1 MAPDP
6 KTKYLRTM
14 LGRYLTEKRGIDIR
28 KPFKCLNPAHDDQ
41 HPSMSYWDKKNI
53 VHCFSCGV
61 NYDLFD
67 LIEIDYGLHEFNAK
81 KAQAEALYPTGIID
95 KPLFAN
101 QAYLTTNTKN
111 KSKAEAAM
119 QSTNDNTASTTPAID
134 PESFHQNVSQTTYF
148 QDRGISQ
155 EVIKRFKLGYNPST
169 KQVIMPVKGEFY
181 IMRSTDPRAQNR
193 DRYRLP
199 ADIKKELFNAEAL
212 SQKKPVFITEGIID
226 ALSIITAGHEA
237 LALPAATDINLLEDE
252 IKKRIEAKT
261 VLPELILCLDNDEAG
276 QKAAHNLSEFLKNKK
291 VAHSA
296 AIIPNEYKDA
306 NGYLKASKSAFNGFL
321 SNAIEGEDNT
331 SLSFHVLSIQ
341 SANNL
346 DFYIPTGFDK
356 LDISLDR
363 GLYEGLIVLGAIPSL
378 GKTTFALQMALQMA
392 EAGKHV
398 YFYSLEQSARELTI
412 KLLSNKMSR
421 PIADIRRI
429 AWSYCKNQNI
439 SEQDY
444 NDFVKASDS
453 LLKLNNFRII
463 ERCRSAEAIAKDVQR
478 RYYRTGKQAM
488 IIIDYLQI
496 LETPGARLTDKQAVD
511 QNITALKRLSADFHV
526 PVMAISNLNREN
538 YNKDITMKAFKESGG
553 IEYSTDVLLGMQ
565 FKELQINNEI
575 DAKRFD
581 DLKAANP
588 REVQIKILKNRNG
601 KAGDRIN
608 FDYNAMLNQFTCEPM
623 PRQSRLIKN

>member
-1 MAPDP
+1 MASDN
-6 KTKYLRTM
+6 KTEYLKTM
-14 LGRYLTEKRGIDIR
+14 LSRYLTVKHGIDIR
-28 KPFKCLNPAHDDQ
+28 KPFKCLNPSHDDQ
-41 HPSMSYWDKKNI
+41 HPSMSYYDKGNLVK
-53 VHCFSCGV
+53 CFSCGAT
-61 NYDLFD
+61 YDLFD
-67 LIEIDYGLHEFNAK
+67 LIGIDYGLHEFKAQ

-101 QAYLTTNTKN
+101 QAYPTTNTKN

-134 PESFHQNVSQTTYF
+134 PESFYQHIHQTTYF

-155 EVIKRFKLGYNPST
+155 EVIDRFKLGYDPST

-181 IMRSTDPRAQNR
+181 IRRSTDPMAQNK

-199 ADIKKELFNAEAL
+199 AGIKKELFNAEAL

-237 LALPAATDINLLEDE
+237 LALPAATDINLLGDE
-252 IKKRIEAKT
+252 IKKQIEAKT

-276 QKAAHNLSEFLKNKK
+276 QKAAHELSEYLKKNKLP
-291 VAHSA
+291 HSA
-296 AIIPNEYKDA
+296 AIIPKEYKDA
-306 NGYLKASKSAFNGFL
+306 NGYLKASKSAFKGFL
-321 SNAIEGEDNT
+321 SDAIEGEDNT

-341 SANNL
+341 NANNL

-356 LDISLDR
+356 LDSSLDR

-392 EAGKHV
+392 EAGNHV

-429 AWSYCKNQNI
+429 AWSFCKDQHI

-444 NDFVKASDS
+444 NDFVEASDG
-453 LLKLNNFRII
+453 LFKLNNFRII

-496 LETPGARLTDKQAVD
+496 LETLGARLTDKQAVD
-511 QNITALKRLSADFHV
+511 QNITALKRLSAEFHV

-538 YNKDITMKAFKESGG
+538 YDKDITMKAFKESGG

-565 FKELQINNEI
+565 FTAMQENKDNI
-575 DAKRFD
+575 DLD
-581 DLKAANP
+581 QLKAANP
-588 REVQIKILKNRNG
+588 RKVQIKILKNRNG
-601 KAGDRIN
+601 QAGGWIN
-608 FDYNAMLNQFTCEPM
+608 FDYNAMLNQFQPVDSIE
-623 PRQSRLIKN
+623 IV

>member
-1 MAPDP
+1 MASDN
-6 KTKYLRTM
+6 KTEYLKTM
-14 LGRYLTEKRGIDIR
+14 LGRYLTENHGIDIR
-28 KPFKCLNPAHDDQ
+28 KPFKCLNPSHDDQ
-41 HPSMSYWDKKNI
+41 HPSMSYYDKGNLVK
-53 VHCFSCGV
+53 CFSCGAT
-61 NYDLFD
+61 YDLFD
-67 LIEIDYGLHEFNAK
+67 LIGIDYGLHEFKAQ

-95 KPLFAN
+95 KSLFAN
-101 QAYLTTNTKN
+101 QAYPTTNTKN

-134 PESFHQNVSQTTYF
+134 PESFHQHIHQTTYF

-155 EVIKRFKLGYNPST
+155 EVIDRFKLGYNPRT

-181 IMRSTDPRAQNR
+181 IGRSTDPIAQNK

-199 ADIKKELFNAEAL
+199 AGIKKELFNAEAL

-237 LALPAATDINLLEDE
+237 LALPAATDTNLLKDE
-252 IKKRIEAKT
+252 IQKRIEAQS
-261 VLPELILCLDNDEAG
+261 LPELILCLDNDEAG
-276 QKAAHNLSEFLKNKK
+276 QKAAHELSEYLNKNKLP
-291 VAHSA
+291 HSA
-296 AIIPNEYKDA
+296 AIIPKEYKDA
-306 NGYLKASKSAFNGFL
+306 NGYLKASKLAFKGFL

-341 SANNL
+341 NANNL

-356 LDISLDR
+356 LDSSLDR

-392 EAGKHV
+392 EAGNHV

-412 KLLSNKMSR
+412 KLFSNKMSR

-429 AWSYCKNQNI
+429 AWSFCKDQHI

-444 NDFVKASDS
+444 NDFVEASDR
-453 LLKLNNFRII
+453 LHKLNNLHII

-478 RYYRTGKQAM
+478 RYYATGKQAM

-511 QNITALKRLSADFHV
+511 QNITALKRLSAEFHV

-538 YNKDITMKAFKESGG
+538 YDKDITMKAFKESGG

-565 FKELQINNEI
+565 FTAMQENKDNIELDKLKE
-575 DAKRFD
+575 
-581 DLKAANP
+581 ANP
-588 REVQIKILKNRNG
+588 RKVQIKILKNRNG
-601 KAGDRIN
+601 ISGKWIN
-608 FDYNAMLNQFTCEPM
+608 FDYNAEINQFKPIDSIE
-623 PRQSRLIKN
+623 IV

>member
-1 MAPDP
+1 MASDN
-6 KTKYLRTM
+6 KTEYLKTM
-14 LGRYLTEKRGIDIR
+14 LSRYLTVKHGIDIR
-28 KPFKCLNPAHDDQ
+28 KPFKCLNPSHDDQ
-41 HPSMSYWDKKNI
+41 HPSMSYYDKGNLVK
-53 VHCFSCGV
+53 CFSCGAT
-61 NYDLFD
+61 YDLFD
-67 LIEIDYGLHEFNAK
+67 LIGIDYGLHEFKAQ

-101 QAYLTTNTKN
+101 QAYPTTNTKN

-134 PESFHQNVSQTTYF
+134 PESFHQHIHQTTYF

-155 EVIKRFKLGYNPST
+155 EVIDRFKLGYDPST

-181 IMRSTDPRAQNR
+181 IRRSTDPMAQNK

-199 ADIKKELFNAEAL
+199 AGIKKELFNAEAL

-237 LALPAATDINLLEDE
+237 LALPAATDTNLLKDE
-252 IKKRIEAKT
+252 IQKRIEAQS
-261 VLPELILCLDNDEAG
+261 LPELILCLDNDEAG
-276 QKAAHNLSEFLKNKK
+276 QKAAHELSEYLKKNKLP
-291 VAHSA
+291 HSA
-296 AIIPNEYKDA
+296 AIIPKEYKDA
-306 NGYLKASKSAFNGFL
+306 NGYLKASKSAFKGFL
-321 SNAIEGEDNT
+321 SDAIEGEDNT

-341 SANNL
+341 NANNL

-356 LDISLDR
+356 LDSSLDR

-392 EAGKHV
+392 EAGNHV

-412 KLLSNKMSR
+412 KLLSNKMSK

-429 AWSYCKNQNI
+429 AWSFCKDQNI

-444 NDFVKASDS
+444 NEFVKASDS
-453 LLKLNNFRII
+453 LHKLNNFRII

-478 RYYRTGKQAM
+478 RYYRTGEQAM

-538 YNKDITMKAFKESGG
+538 YDKDITMKAFKESGG

-565 FKELQINNEI
+565 FTAMRENKDNI
-575 DAKRFD
+575 DLD
-581 DLKAANP
+581 DLKEANP
-588 REVQIKILKNRNG
+588 RKVQIKILKNRNG
-601 KAGDRIN
+601 QAGGQIN
-608 FDYNAMLNQFTCEPM
+608 FDYNAMLNQFQPVDSIE
-623 PRQSRLIKN
+623 IV

>member
-1 MAPDP
+1 MASDN
-6 KTKYLRTM
+6 KTEYLKTM
-14 LGRYLTEKRGIDIR
+14 LSRYLTVKHGIDIR
-28 KPFKCLNPAHDDQ
+28 KPFKCLNPSHDDQ
-41 HPSMSYWDKKNI
+41 HPSMSYYDKGNLVK
-53 VHCFSCGV
+53 CFSCGAT
-61 NYDLFD
+61 YDLFD
-67 LIEIDYGLHEFNAK
+67 LIGIDYGLHEFKAQ

-101 QAYLTTNTKN
+101 QAYPTTNTKN

-134 PESFHQNVSQTTYF
+134 PESFHQHIHQTTYF

-155 EVIKRFKLGYNPST
+155 EVIDRFKLGYDPST

-181 IMRSTDPRAQNR
+181 IRRSTDPMAQNK

-199 ADIKKELFNAEAL
+199 AGIKKELFNAEAL

-237 LALPAATDINLLEDE
+237 LALPAATDINLLKDE
-252 IKKRIEAKT
+252 IKKRIEAQS
-261 VLPELILCLDNDEAG
+261 LPELILCLDNDEAG
-276 QKAAHNLSEFLKNKK
+276 QKAAHELSEYLKKNKLP
-291 VAHSA
+291 HSA
-296 AIIPNEYKDA
+296 AIIPKEYKDA
-306 NGYLKASKSAFNGFL
+306 NGYLKASKSAFKGFL
-321 SNAIEGEDNT
+321 SDAIEGEDNT

-341 SANNL
+341 NANNL

-356 LDISLDR
+356 LDSSLDR

-392 EAGKHV
+392 EAGNHV

-412 KLLSNKMSR
+412 KLLSNKMSK

-429 AWSYCKNQNI
+429 AWSFCKNQNI

-444 NDFVKASDS
+444 NEFVKASDS
-453 LLKLNNFRII
+453 LHKLNNFRII

-478 RYYRTGKQAM
+478 RYYRTGEQAM

-511 QNITALKRLSADFHV
+511 QNITALKRLSAEFHV

-538 YNKDITMKAFKESGG
+538 YDKDITMKAFKESGG

-565 FKELQINNEI
+565 FTAMRENKDNI
-575 DAKRFD
+575 DLD
-581 DLKAANP
+581 DLKEANP
-588 REVQIKILKNRNG
+588 RKVQIKILKNRNG
-601 KAGDRIN
+601 QAGGWIN
-608 FDYNAMLNQFTCEPM
+608 FDYNAMLNQFQPVDSIE
-623 PRQSRLIKN
+623 IV

>member
-1 MAPDP
+1 MASDN
-6 KTKYLRTM
+6 KTEYLKTM
-14 LGRYLTEKRGIDIR
+14 LSRYLTVKHGIDIR
-28 KPFKCLNPAHDDQ
+28 KPFKCLNPSHDDQ
-41 HPSMSYWDKKNI
+41 HPSMSYYDKGNLVK
-53 VHCFSCGV
+53 CFSCGAT
-61 NYDLFD
+61 YDLFD
-67 LIEIDYGLHEFNAK
+67 LIGIDYGLHEFKAQ

-101 QAYLTTNTKN
+101 QAYPTTNTKN

-134 PESFHQNVSQTTYF
+134 PESFYQHIHQTTYF

-155 EVIKRFKLGYNPST
+155 EVIDRFKLGYDPST

-181 IMRSTDPRAQNR
+181 IRRSTDPMAQNK

-199 ADIKKELFNAEAL
+199 AGIKKELFNAEAL

-237 LALPAATDINLLEDE
+237 LALPAATDINLLKDE
-252 IKKRIEAKT
+252 IKKRIEAQS
-261 VLPELILCLDNDEAG
+261 LPELILCLDNDEAG
-276 QKAAHNLSEFLKNKK
+276 QKAAHELSEYLKKNKLP
-291 VAHSA
+291 HSA
-296 AIIPNEYKDA
+296 AIIPKEYKDA
-306 NGYLKASKSAFNGFL
+306 NGYLKASKSAFKGFL
-321 SNAIEGEDNT
+321 SDAIEGEDNT

-341 SANNL
+341 NANNL

-356 LDISLDR
+356 LDSSLDR

-392 EAGKHV
+392 EAGNHV

-412 KLLSNKMSR
+412 KLLSNKMSK

-429 AWSYCKNQNI
+429 AWSFCKNQNI

-444 NDFVKASDS
+444 NEFVEASDS
-453 LLKLNNFRII
+453 LHKLNNFRII

-478 RYYRTGKQAM
+478 RYYRTGEQAM

-538 YNKDITMKAFKESGG
+538 YDKDITMKAFKESGG

-565 FKELQINNEI
+565 FTAMRENKDNI
-575 DAKRFD
+575 DLD
-581 DLKAANP
+581 DLKEANP
-588 REVQIKILKNRNG
+588 RKVQIKILKNRNG
-601 KAGDRIN
+601 QAGGWIN
-608 FDYNAMLNQFTCEPM
+608 FDYNAMLNQFQPVDSIE
-623 PRQSRLIKN
+623 IV

>member
-1 MAPDP
+1 MASDN
-6 KTKYLRTM
+6 KTEYLKTM
-14 LGRYLTEKRGIDIR
+14 LSRYLTVKHGIDIR
-28 KPFKCLNPAHDDQ
+28 KPFKCLNPSHDDQ
-41 HPSMSYWDKKNI
+41 HPSMSYYDKGNLVK
-53 VHCFSCGV
+53 CFSCGAT
-61 NYDLFD
+61 YDLFD
-67 LIEIDYGLHEFNAK
+67 LIGIDYGLHEFKAQ

-101 QAYLTTNTKN
+101 QAYPTTNTKN

-134 PESFHQNVSQTTYF
+134 PESFYQHIHQTTYF

-155 EVIKRFKLGYNPST
+155 EVIDRFKLGYDPST

-181 IMRSTDPRAQNR
+181 IRRSTDPMAQNK

-199 ADIKKELFNAEAL
+199 AGIKKELFNAEAL

-237 LALPAATDINLLEDE
+237 LALPAATDINLLKDE
-252 IKKRIEAKT
+252 IKKRIEAQS
-261 VLPELILCLDNDEAG
+261 LPELILCLDNDEAG
-276 QKAAHNLSEFLKNKK
+276 QKAAHELSEYLKNENLP
-291 VAHSA
+291 HSA
-296 AIIPNEYKDA
+296 AIIPKEYKDA
-306 NGYLKASKSAFNGFL
+306 NGYLKASKSAFKGFL
-321 SNAIEGEDNT
+321 SDAIEGEDNT

-341 SANNL
+341 NANNL

-356 LDISLDR
+356 LDSSLDR

-392 EAGKHV
+392 EAGNHV

-412 KLLSNKMSR
+412 KLLSNKMSK

-429 AWSYCKNQNI
+429 ALSFCKNQNI

-444 NDFVKASDS
+444 NEFVKASDS
-453 LLKLNNFRII
+453 LHKLNNFRII

-478 RYYRTGKQAM
+478 RYYRTGEQAM

-538 YNKDITMKAFKESGG
+538 YDKDITMKAFKESGG

-565 FKELQINNEI
+565 FTAMRENKDNI
-575 DAKRFD
+575 DLD
-581 DLKAANP
+581 DLKEANP
-588 REVQIKILKNRNG
+588 RKVQIKILKNRNG
-601 KAGDRIN
+601 QAGGWIN
-608 FDYNAMLNQFTCEPM
+608 FDYNAMLNQFQPVDSIE
-623 PRQSRLIKN
+623 IV

>member
-1 MAPDP
+1 MASDN
-6 KTKYLRTM
+6 KTEYLKTM
-14 LGRYLTEKRGIDIR
+14 LSRYLTVKHGIDIR
-28 KPFKCLNPAHDDQ
+28 KPFKCLNPSHDDQ
-41 HPSMSYWDKKNI
+41 HPSMSYYDKGNLVK
-53 VHCFSCGV
+53 CFSCGAT
-61 NYDLFD
+61 YDLFD
-67 LIEIDYGLHEFNAK
+67 LIGIDYGLHEFKAQ

-101 QAYLTTNTKN
+101 QAYPTTNTKN

-134 PESFHQNVSQTTYF
+134 PESFYQHIHQTTYF

-155 EVIKRFKLGYNPST
+155 EVINRFKLGYDPST

-181 IMRSTDPRAQNR
+181 IRRSTDPMAQNK

-199 ADIKKELFNAEAL
+199 AGIKKELFNAEAL

-237 LALPAATDINLLEDE
+237 LALPAATDTNLLKDE
-252 IKKRIEAKT
+252 IQKRIEAQS
-261 VLPELILCLDNDEAG
+261 LPELILCLDNDEAG
-276 QKAAHNLSEFLKNKK
+276 QKAAHELSEYLKKNKLP
-291 VAHSA
+291 HSA
-296 AIIPNEYKDA
+296 AIIPKEYKDA
-306 NGYLKASKSAFNGFL
+306 NGYLKASKSAFKGFL
-321 SNAIEGEDNT
+321 SDAIEGEDNT

-341 SANNL
+341 NANNL

-356 LDISLDR
+356 LDSSLDR

-392 EAGKHV
+392 EAGNHV

-412 KLLSNKMSR
+412 KLLSNKMSK

-429 AWSYCKNQNI
+429 AWSFCKNQNI

-444 NDFVKASDS
+444 NEFVKASDS
-453 LLKLNNFRII
+453 LHKLNNFRII

-478 RYYRTGKQAM
+478 RYYRTGEQAM

-538 YNKDITMKAFKESGG
+538 YDKDITMKAFKESGG

-565 FKELQINNEI
+565 FTAMRENKDNI
-575 DAKRFD
+575 DLD
-581 DLKAANP
+581 DLKEANP
-588 REVQIKILKNRNG
+588 RKVQIKILKNRNG
-601 KAGDRIN
+601 QAGGRIN
-608 FDYNAMLNQFTCEPM
+608 FDYNAMLNQFQPVDSIE
-623 PRQSRLIKN
+623 IV

>member
-1 MAPDP
+1 MASDN
-6 KTKYLRTM
+6 KTEYLKTM
-14 LGRYLTEKRGIDIR
+14 LSRYLTVKHGIDIR
-28 KPFKCLNPAHDDQ
+28 KPFKCLNPSHDDQ
-41 HPSMSYWDKKNI
+41 HPSMSYYDKGNLVK
-53 VHCFSCGV
+53 CFSCGAT
-61 NYDLFD
+61 YDLFD
-67 LIEIDYGLHEFNAK
+67 LIGIDYGLHEFKAQ

-101 QAYLTTNTKN
+101 QAYPTTNTKN

-134 PESFHQNVSQTTYF
+134 PESFHQHIHQTTYF

-155 EVIKRFKLGYNPST
+155 EVIDRFKLGYDPST

-181 IMRSTDPRAQNR
+181 IRRSTDPMAQNK

-199 ADIKKELFNAEAL
+199 AGIKKELFNAEAL

-252 IKKRIEAKT
+252 IKKQNEAKT

-276 QKAAHNLSEFLKNKK
+276 QKAAHELSEYLKKNKLP
-291 VAHSA
+291 HSA
-296 AIIPNEYKDA
+296 AIIPKEYKDA
-306 NGYLKASKSAFNGFL
+306 NGYLKASKSAFKGFL
-321 SNAIEGEDNT
+321 SDAIEGEDNT

-341 SANNL
+341 NANNL

-356 LDISLDR
+356 LDSSLDR

-392 EAGKHV
+392 EAGNHV

-412 KLLSNKMSR
+412 KLLSNKMSK

-429 AWSYCKNQNI
+429 ARSFCKNQNI

-444 NDFVKASDS
+444 NEFVKASDS
-453 LLKLNNFRII
+453 LHKLNNFRII

-478 RYYRTGKQAM
+478 RYYRTGEQAM

-538 YNKDITMKAFKESGG
+538 YDKDITMKAFKESGG

-565 FKELQINNEI
+565 FTAMRENKDNI
-575 DAKRFD
+575 DLD
-581 DLKAANP
+581 DLKEANP
-588 REVQIKILKNRNG
+588 RKVQIKILKNRNG
-601 KAGDRIN
+601 QAGGWIN
-608 FDYNAMLNQFTCEPM
+608 FDYNAMLNQFQPVDSIE
-623 PRQSRLIKN
+623 IV

>member
-1 MAPDP
+1 MASDN
-6 KTKYLRTM
+6 KTEYLKTM
-14 LGRYLTEKRGIDIR
+14 LSRYLTVKHGIDIR
-28 KPFKCLNPAHDDQ
+28 KPFKCLNPSHDDQ
-41 HPSMSYWDKKNI
+41 HPSMSYYDKGNLVK
-53 VHCFSCGV
+53 CFSCGAT
-61 NYDLFD
+61 YDLFD
-67 LIEIDYGLHEFNAK
+67 LIGIDYGLHEFKAQ

-101 QAYLTTNTKN
+101 QAYPTTNTKN

-134 PESFHQNVSQTTYF
+134 PESFYQHIHQTTYF

-155 EVIKRFKLGYNPST
+155 EVIDRFKLGYDPST

-181 IMRSTDPRAQNR
+181 IRRSTDPMAQNK

-199 ADIKKELFNAEAL
+199 AGIKKELFNAEAL

-237 LALPAATDINLLEDE
+237 LALPAATDINLLKDE
-252 IKKRIEAKT
+252 IKKRIEAQS
-261 VLPELILCLDNDEAG
+261 LPELILCLDNDEAG
-276 QKAAHNLSEFLKNKK
+276 QKAAHELSEYLKNENLP
-291 VAHSA
+291 HSA
-296 AIIPNEYKDA
+296 AIIPKEYKDA
-306 NGYLKASKSAFNGFL
+306 NGYLKASKSAFKGFL
-321 SNAIEGEDNT
+321 SDAIEGEDNT

-341 SANNL
+341 NANNL

-356 LDISLDR
+356 LDSSLDR

-392 EAGKHV
+392 EAGNHV

-412 KLLSNKMSR
+412 KLLSNKMSK

-429 AWSYCKNQNI
+429 AWSFCKNQNI

-444 NDFVKASDS
+444 NEFVKASDS
-453 LLKLNNFRII
+453 LHKLNNFRII

-478 RYYRTGKQAM
+478 RYYRTGEQAM

-538 YNKDITMKAFKESGG
+538 YDKDITMKAFKESGG

-565 FKELQINNEI
+565 FTAMQENKDNI
-575 DAKRFD
+575 DLD
-581 DLKAANP
+581 QLKAANP
-588 REVQIKILKNRNG
+588 RKVQIKILKNRNG
-601 KAGDRIN
+601 QAGGWIN
-608 FDYNAMLNQFTCEPM
+608 FDYNAMLNQFQPVDSIE
-623 PRQSRLIKN
+623 IV

>member
-1 MAPDP
+1 MASDN
-6 KTKYLRTM
+6 KTEYLKTM
-14 LGRYLTEKRGIDIR
+14 LSRYLTVKHGIDIR
-28 KPFKCLNPAHDDQ
+28 KPFKCLNPSHDDQ
-41 HPSMSYWDKKNI
+41 HPSMSYYDKGNLVK
-53 VHCFSCGV
+53 CFSCGAT
-61 NYDLFD
+61 YDLFD
-67 LIEIDYGLHEFNAK
+67 LIGIDYGLHEFKAQ

-101 QAYLTTNTKN
+101 QAYPTTNTKN

-134 PESFHQNVSQTTYF
+134 PESFHQHIHQTTYF

-155 EVIKRFKLGYNPST
+155 EVIDRFKLGYDPST

-181 IMRSTDPRAQNR
+181 IRRSTDPKAQNK

-199 ADIKKELFNAEAL
+199 AGIKKELFNAEAL

-237 LALPAATDINLLEDE
+237 LALPAATDTNLLKDE
-252 IKKRIEAKT
+252 IQKRIEAQS
-261 VLPELILCLDNDEAG
+261 LPELILCLDNDEAG
-276 QKAAHNLSEFLKNKK
+276 QKAAHELSEYLKKK
-291 VAHSA
+291 KLPHSA
-296 AIIPNEYKDA
+296 AIIPKEYKDA
-306 NGYLKASKSAFNGFL
+306 NGYLKASKSAFKGFL

-356 LDISLDR
+356 LDSSLDR

-392 EAGKHV
+392 EAGNHV

-429 AWSYCKNQNI
+429 AWSFCKDQHI

-444 NDFVKASDS
+444 NDFVEASDR
-453 LLKLNNFRII
+453 LHKLNNLHII

-511 QNITALKRLSADFHV
+511 QNITALKRLSAEFHV

-538 YNKDITMKAFKESGG
+538 YDKDITMKAFKESGG

-565 FKELQINNEI
+565 FTAMRENKDNI
-575 DAKRFD
+575 DLD
-581 DLKAANP
+581 DLKEANP
-588 REVQIKILKNRNG
+588 RKVQIKILKNRNG
-601 KAGDRIN
+601 QAGGQIN
-608 FDYNAMLNQFTCEPM
+608 FDYNAMLNQFQPVDSIE
-623 PRQSRLIKN
+623 IV

>member
-1 MAPDP
+1 MASDN
-6 KTKYLRTM
+6 KTEYLKTM
-14 LGRYLTEKRGIDIR
+14 LSRYLTVKHGIDIR
-28 KPFKCLNPAHDDQ
+28 KPFKCLNPSHDDQ
-41 HPSMSYWDKKNI
+41 HPSMSYYDKGNLVK
-53 VHCFSCGV
+53 CFSCGAT
-61 NYDLFD
+61 YDLFD
-67 LIEIDYGLHEFNAK
+67 LIGIDYGLHEFKAQ

-101 QAYLTTNTKN
+101 QAYPTTNTKN

-119 QSTNDNTASTTPAID
+119 QSTNDNTASTTPAND
-134 PESFHQNVSQTTYF
+134 PESFHQHIHQTTYF

-155 EVIKRFKLGYNPST
+155 EVINRFKLGYNPST

-181 IMRSTDPRAQNR
+181 IRRSTDPMAQNK

-199 ADIKKELFNAEAL
+199 AGIKKELFNAEAL

-237 LALPAATDINLLEDE
+237 LALPAATDINLLKDE
-252 IKKRIEAKT
+252 IKKRIEAQS
-261 VLPELILCLDNDEAG
+261 LPELILCLDNDEAG
-276 QKAAHNLSEFLKNKK
+276 QKAAHELSEYLKKNKLP
-291 VAHSA
+291 HSA
-296 AIIPNEYKDA
+296 AIIPKEYKDA
-306 NGYLKASKSAFNGFL
+306 NGYLKASKSAFKGFL
-321 SNAIEGEDNT
+321 SDAIEGEDNT

-341 SANNL
+341 NANNL

-356 LDISLDR
+356 LDSSLDR

-392 EAGKHV
+392 EAGNHV

-412 KLLSNKMSR
+412 KLLSNKMSK

-429 AWSYCKNQNI
+429 AWSFCKNQNI

-444 NDFVKASDS
+444 NEFVKASDS
-453 LLKLNNFRII
+453 LHKLNNFRII

-478 RYYRTGKQAM
+478 RYYRTGEQAM

-511 QNITALKRLSADFHV
+511 QNITALKRLSAEFHV

-538 YNKDITMKAFKESGG
+538 YDKDITMKAFKESGG

-565 FKELQINNEI
+565 FTAMQENKDNI
-575 DAKRFD
+575 DLD
-581 DLKAANP
+581 QLKAANP
-588 REVQIKILKNRNG
+588 RKVQIKILKNRNG
-601 KAGDRIN
+601 QAGGWIN
-608 FDYNAMLNQFTCEPM
+608 FDYNAMLNQFQPVDSIE
-623 PRQSRLIKN
+623 IV

>member
-1 MAPDP
+1 MASDN
-6 KTKYLRTM
+6 KTEYLKTM
-14 LGRYLTEKRGIDIR
+14 LSRYLTEKHGIDIR
-28 KPFKCLNPAHDDQ
+28 KPFKCLNPSHDDQ
-41 HPSMSYWDKKNI
+41 HPSMSYYDKGNLVK
-53 VHCFSCGV
+53 CFSCGAT
-61 NYDLFD
+61 YDLFD
-67 LIEIDYGLHEFNAK
+67 LIGIDYGLHEFKAQ

-101 QAYLTTNTKN
+101 QAYPTTNTKN

-134 PESFHQNVSQTTYF
+134 PESFHQHIHQTTYF

-155 EVIKRFKLGYNPST
+155 EVINRFKLGYNPST

-181 IMRSTDPRAQNR
+181 IRRSTDPMAQNK

-199 ADIKKELFNAEAL
+199 AGIKKELFNAEAL

-237 LALPAATDINLLEDE
+237 LALPAATDINLLEGE
-252 IKKRIEAKT
+252 IKKQNEAKT

-276 QKAAHNLSEFLKNKK
+276 QKAAHELSEYLKKK
-291 VAHSA
+291 KLPHSA
-296 AIIPNEYKDA
+296 AIIPKEYKDA
-306 NGYLKASKSAFNGFL
+306 NGYLKASKSAFKGFL

-341 SANNL
+341 NANNL

-356 LDISLDR
+356 LDSSLDQ

-392 EAGKHV
+392 EAGNHV

-412 KLLSNKMSR
+412 KLFSNKMR
-421 PIADIRRI
+421 KPISDIRQI
-429 AWSYCKNQNI
+429 AWNWCKDQNNI

-444 NDFVKASDS
+444 NDFVKTSDS
-453 LLKLNNFRII
+453 LHKLNNFRII

-478 RYYRTGKQAM
+478 RYYRTGEQAM

-538 YNKDITMKAFKESGG
+538 YDKDITMKAFKESGG

-565 FKELQINNEI
+565 FTAMQENKDNI
-575 DAKRFD
+575 DLD
-581 DLKAANP
+581 QLKAANP
-588 REVQIKILKNRNG
+588 RKVQIKILKNRNG
-601 KAGDRIN
+601 QIGKPIN
-608 FDYNAMLNQFTCEPM
+608 FDYNAMLNQFQPVDSIE
-623 PRQSRLIKN
+623 IV

>member
-1 MAPDP
+1 MASDN
-6 KTKYLRTM
+6 KTEYLKTM
-14 LGRYLTEKRGIDIR
+14 LSRYLTVKHGIDIR
-28 KPFKCLNPAHDDQ
+28 KPFKCLNPSHDDQ
-41 HPSMSYWDKKNI
+41 HPSMSYYDKGNLVK
-53 VHCFSCGV
+53 CFSCGAT
-61 NYDLFD
+61 YDLFD
-67 LIEIDYGLHEFNAK
+67 LIGIDYGLHEFKAK

-134 PESFHQNVSQTTYF
+134 PESFHQHIGQTTYF

-155 EVIKRFKLGYNPST
+155 EVINRFKLGYNPST
-169 KQVIMPVKGEFY
+169 KQVVMPVKGEFY
-181 IMRSTDPRAQNR
+181 IMRSTDPMAQNK

-199 ADIKKELFNAEAL
+199 AGIKKELFNAEAL

-226 ALSIITAGHEA
+226 ALSIITAEHEA

-252 IKKRIEAKT
+252 IKKQIEAKT

-276 QKAAHNLSEFLKNKK
+276 QKAAHELSEYLKKK
-291 VAHSA
+291 KLPHSA
-296 AIIPNEYKDA
+296 AIIPKEYKDA
-306 NGYLKASKSAFNGFL
+306 NRYLKASQSAFNGFL
-321 SNAIEGEDNT
+321 GNAIEGEDNT
-331 SLSFHVLSIQ
+331 SLSFHVLDIQ
-341 SANNL
+341 NAKNL
-346 DFYIPTGFDK
+346 DFYIPTGFDT
-356 LDISLDR
+356 LDSSLDR

-392 EAGKHV
+392 EAGNHV

-496 LETPGARLTDKQAVD
+496 LETLGARLTDKQAVD

-538 YNKDITMKAFKESGG
+538 YDKDITMKAFKESGG

-565 FKELQINNEI
+565 FTAMQENKDNIELDKLKE
-575 DAKRFD
+575 
-581 DLKAANP
+581 ANP
-588 REVQIKILKNRNG
+588 RKVQIKILKNRNG
-601 KAGDRIN
+601 ISGKRIN
-608 FDYNAMLNQFTCEPM
+608 FDYNAEINQFKPIEK
-623 PRQSRLIKN
+623 IEIV

>member
-1 MAPDP
+1 MASDN
-6 KTKYLRTM
+6 KTEYLKTM
-14 LGRYLTEKRGIDIR
+14 LSRYLTVKHGIDIR
-28 KPFKCLNPAHDDQ
+28 KPFKCLNPSHDDQ
-41 HPSMSYWDKKNI
+41 HPSMSYYDKGNLVK
-53 VHCFSCGV
+53 CFSCGAT
-61 NYDLFD
+61 YDLFD
-67 LIEIDYGLHEFNAK
+67 LIGIDYGLHEFKAQ

-101 QAYLTTNTKN
+101 QAYPTTNTKN

-134 PESFHQNVSQTTYF
+134 PESFLQHIHQTTYF

-155 EVIKRFKLGYNPST
+155 EVIDRFKLGYDPST

-181 IMRSTDPRAQNR
+181 IRRSTDPMAQNK

-199 ADIKKELFNAEAL
+199 AGIKKELFNAEAL

-237 LALPAATDINLLEDE
+237 LALPAATDTNLLKDE
-252 IKKRIEAKT
+252 IQKRIEAQS
-261 VLPELILCLDNDEAG
+261 LPELILCLDNDEAG
-276 QKAAHNLSEFLKNKK
+276 QKAAHELSEYLKKNKLP
-291 VAHSA
+291 HSA
-296 AIIPNEYKDA
+296 AIIPKEYKDA
-306 NGYLKASKSAFNGFL
+306 NGYLKASKSAFKGFL
-321 SNAIEGEDNT
+321 SDAIEGEDNT

-341 SANNL
+341 NANNL

-356 LDISLDR
+356 LDSSLDR

-392 EAGKHV
+392 EAGNHV

-412 KLLSNKMSR
+412 KLLSNKMSK

-429 AWSYCKNQNI
+429 AWSFCKNQNI

-444 NDFVKASDS
+444 NEFVKASDS
-453 LLKLNNFRII
+453 LHKLNNFRII

-478 RYYRTGKQAM
+478 RYYRTGEQAM

-511 QNITALKRLSADFHV
+511 QNITALKRLSAEFHV

-538 YNKDITMKAFKESGG
+538 YDKDITMKAFKESGG

-565 FKELQINNEI
+565 FTAMRENKDNI
-575 DAKRFD
+575 DLD
-581 DLKAANP
+581 DLKEANP
-588 REVQIKILKNRNG
+588 RKVQIKILKNRNG
-601 KAGDRIN
+601 QAGGQIN
-608 FDYNAMLNQFTCEPM
+608 FDYNAMLNQFQPVDSIE
-623 PRQSRLIKN
+623 IV

>member
-1 MAPDP
+1 MASDN
-6 KTKYLRTM
+6 KTEYLKTM
-14 LGRYLTEKRGIDIR
+14 LSRYLTVKHGIDIR
-28 KPFKCLNPAHDDQ
+28 KPFKCLNPSHDDQ
-41 HPSMSYWDKKNI
+41 HPSMSYYDKGNLVK
-53 VHCFSCGV
+53 CFSCGAT
-61 NYDLFD
+61 YDLFD
-67 LIEIDYGLHEFNAK
+67 LIGIDYGLHEFKAQ

-101 QAYLTTNTKN
+101 QAYPTTNTKN

-134 PESFHQNVSQTTYF
+134 PESFHQHIHQTTYF

-155 EVIKRFKLGYNPST
+155 EVIDRFKLGYDPST

-181 IMRSTDPRAQNR
+181 IRRSTDPMAQNK

-199 ADIKKELFNAEAL
+199 AGIKKELFNAEAL
-212 SQKKPVFITEGIID
+212 SQEKPVFITEGIID

-237 LALPAATDINLLEDE
+237 LALPAATDINLLEGE
-252 IKKRIEAKT
+252 IKKQNEAKT

-276 QKAAHNLSEFLKNKK
+276 QKAAHELSEYLKKNKLP
-291 VAHSA
+291 HSA
-296 AIIPNEYKDA
+296 AIIPKEYKDA
-306 NGYLKASKSAFNGFL
+306 NGYLKASKSAFKGFL
-321 SNAIEGEDNT
+321 SDAIEGEDNT

-356 LDISLDR
+356 LDSSLDR

-392 EAGKHV
+392 EAGNHV

-429 AWSYCKNQNI
+429 AWSFCKDQHI

-444 NDFVKASDS
+444 NDFVEASDR
-453 LLKLNNFRII
+453 LHKLNNLHII

-478 RYYRTGKQAM
+478 RYYRTGEQAM

-538 YNKDITMKAFKESGG
+538 YDKDITMKAFKESGG

-565 FKELQINNEI
+565 FTAMRENKDNI
-575 DAKRFD
+575 DLD
-581 DLKAANP
+581 DLKEANP
-588 REVQIKILKNRNG
+588 RKVQIKILKNRNG
-601 KAGDRIN
+601 QAGGQIN
-608 FDYNAMLNQFTCEPM
+608 FDYNAMLNQFQPVDSIE
-623 PRQSRLIKN
+623 IV

>member
-1 MAPDP
+1 MASDN
-6 KTKYLRTM
+6 KTEYLKTM
-14 LGRYLTEKRGIDIR
+14 LSRYLTVKHGIDIR
-28 KPFKCLNPAHDDQ
+28 KPFKCLNPSHDDQ
-41 HPSMSYWDKKNI
+41 HPSMSYYDKGNLVK
-53 VHCFSCGV
+53 CFSCGAT
-61 NYDLFD
+61 YDLFD
-67 LIEIDYGLHEFNAK
+67 LIGIDYGLHEFKAQ

-101 QAYLTTNTKN
+101 QAYPTTNTKN

-134 PESFHQNVSQTTYF
+134 PESFYQHIHQTTYF

-155 EVIKRFKLGYNPST
+155 EVIDRFKLGYDPST

-181 IMRSTDPRAQNR
+181 IRRSTDPMAQNK

-199 ADIKKELFNAEAL
+199 AGIKKELFNAEAL

-237 LALPAATDINLLEDE
+237 LALPAATDINLLGDE
-252 IKKRIEAKT
+252 IKKQIEAKT

-276 QKAAHNLSEFLKNKK
+276 QKAAHELSEYLKKNKLP
-291 VAHSA
+291 HSA
-296 AIIPNEYKDA
+296 AIIPKEYKDA
-306 NGYLKASKSAFNGFL
+306 NGYLKASKSAFKGFL
-321 SNAIEGEDNT
+321 SDAIEGEDNT

-341 SANNL
+341 NANNL

-356 LDISLDR
+356 LDSSLDR

-392 EAGKHV
+392 EAGNHV

-412 KLLSNKMSR
+412 KLLSNKMSK

-429 AWSYCKNQNI
+429 AWSFCKNQNI

-444 NDFVKASDS
+444 NEFVKASDS
-453 LLKLNNFRII
+453 LHKLNNFRII

-478 RYYRTGKQAM
+478 RYYRTGEQAM

-538 YNKDITMKAFKESGG
+538 YDKDITMKAFKESGG

-565 FKELQINNEI
+565 FTAMRENKDNI
-575 DAKRFD
+575 DLD
-581 DLKAANP
+581 DLKEANP
-588 REVQIKILKNRNG
+588 RKVQIKILKNRNG
-601 KAGDRIN
+601 QAGGWIN
-608 FDYNAMLNQFTCEPM
+608 FDYNAMLNQFQPVDSIE
-623 PRQSRLIKN
+623 IV

>member
-1 MAPDP
+1 MASDN
-6 KTKYLRTM
+6 KTEYLKTM
-14 LGRYLTEKRGIDIR
+14 LSRYLTVKHGIDIR
-28 KPFKCLNPAHDDQ
+28 KPFKCLNPSHDDQ
-41 HPSMSYWDKKNI
+41 HPSMSYYDKGNLVK
-53 VHCFSCGV
+53 CFSCGAT
-61 NYDLFD
+61 YDLFD
-67 LIEIDYGLHEFNAK
+67 LIGIDYGLHEFKAQ

-101 QAYLTTNTKN
+101 QAYPTTNTKN

-134 PESFHQNVSQTTYF
+134 PESFHQHIHQTTYF

-155 EVIKRFKLGYNPST
+155 EVIDRFKLGYDPST

-181 IMRSTDPRAQNR
+181 IRRSTDPMAQNK

-199 ADIKKELFNAEAL
+199 AGIKKELFNAEAL

-226 ALSIITAGHEA
+226 ALSIITAEHEA

-252 IKKRIEAKT
+252 IKKQIEAKT

-276 QKAAHNLSEFLKNKK
+276 QKAAHELSEYLKKK
-291 VAHSA
+291 KLPHSA
-296 AIIPNEYKDA
+296 AIIPKEYKDA
-306 NGYLKASKSAFNGFL
+306 NGYLKASKSAFKGFL
-321 SNAIEGEDNT
+321 SDAIEGEDNT

-341 SANNL
+341 NANNL

-356 LDISLDR
+356 LDSSLDR

-392 EAGKHV
+392 EAGNHV

-412 KLLSNKMSR
+412 KLLSNKMSK

-429 AWSYCKNQNI
+429 AWSFCKDQNI
-439 SEQDY
+439 SEQDQ
-444 NDFVKASDS
+444 NNFVEASDS
-453 LLKLNNFRII
+453 LHKLNNFRII

-478 RYYRTGKQAM
+478 RYYRTGEQAM

-538 YNKDITMKAFKESGG
+538 YDKDITMKAFKESGG

-565 FKELQINNEI
+565 FTAMQENKDNI
-575 DAKRFD
+575 DLD
-581 DLKAANP
+581 QLKAANP
-588 REVQIKILKNRNG
+588 RKVQIKILKNRNG
-601 KAGDRIN
+601 QAGGRIN
-608 FDYNAMLNQFTCEPM
+608 FDYNAMLNQFQPVDSIE
-623 PRQSRLIKN
+623 IV